1 MFCNFF
7 SLYKYF
13 RNWGKI
19 NYFTSNNCLISLSD
33 FNNLSSEVKDNT
45 SKFLQTTNILDNIL
59 CFFDLAFGNLYTCS
73 SNSFISNII
82 CPSLWC
88 WHSCPH
94 SEFYHYQQQLPIF
107 QTWINHPLALPA
119 TFSDSYILLTQ
130 RDPLLRPHWSPRW
143 WSGGKSMMLWANG
156 DWMGSGEDT
165 CRAEQ
170 QPSKALVG

>member
-19 NYFTSNNCLISLSD
+19 KYFTSNDCLISLSD
-33 FNNLSSEVKDNT
+33 FNNLSSEVKDNI
-45 SKFLQTTNILDNIL
+45 SKSLQTTDILDNIL

-82 CPSLWC
+82 CPSLGC

-107 QTWINHPLALPA
+107 QSHELTTPLPCQPHFLILTSYLLKEILNWDS
-119 TFSDSYILLTQ
+119 TFKTTLESTVMEW
-130 RDPLLRPHWSPRW
+130 R
-143 WSGGKSMMLWANG
+143 
-156 DWMGSGEDT
+156 
-165 CRAEQ
+165 
-170 QPSKALVG
+170 